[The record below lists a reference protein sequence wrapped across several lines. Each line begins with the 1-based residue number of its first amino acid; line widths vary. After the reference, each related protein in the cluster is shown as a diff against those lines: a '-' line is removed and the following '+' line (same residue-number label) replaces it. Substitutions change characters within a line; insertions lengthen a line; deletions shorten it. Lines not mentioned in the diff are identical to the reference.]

1 MRNRAH
7 DADVRRGAECHC
19 TPPRVAF
26 GRDADARGHAGCHA
40 RLPTSPS
47 RTVTP
52 VVPPSPAVRRAFD
65 PDRVFWSL
73 TALLVLL
80 DAWTKWM
87 AQSGHPW
94 LAALGG
100 WWGALSFP
108 LTYNPGVAFS
118 LRVDAHAV
126 AERWLYVATLTWVL
140 VFLYALHRRVAHASP
155 TTMIGLALM
164 HGGGAGNLLDRL
176 RHERGVVDFI
186 HVDAGALAGL
196 VFNVADVAA
205 ACGGMLLLWALAR
218 RECAPGRRRQA
229 GG

>member
-1 MRNRAH
+1 M
-7 DADVRRGAECHC
+7 
-19 TPPRVAF
+19 
-26 GRDADARGHAGCHA
+26 AR
-40 RLPTSPS
+40 SSS
-47 RTVTP
+47 RTAPP
-52 VVPPSPAVRRAFD
+52 VAAAPTLDRRAFD

-73 TALLVLL
+73 TGLLVLL

-94 LAALGG
+94 LAALGQ
-100 WWGALSFP
+100 GALSFP
-108 LTYNPGVAFS
+108 LRYNPGVAFS
-118 LRVDAHAV
+118 LRVEGLDAHA
-126 AERWLYVATLTWVL
+126 ASERWLYVATLTWVL

-155 TTMIGLALM
+155 TSMVGLALM

-205 ACGGMLLLWALAR
+205 LCGGLLLLWALAR
-218 RECAPGRRRQA
+218 RECAPDRLRALALVRRRE
-229 GG
+229 